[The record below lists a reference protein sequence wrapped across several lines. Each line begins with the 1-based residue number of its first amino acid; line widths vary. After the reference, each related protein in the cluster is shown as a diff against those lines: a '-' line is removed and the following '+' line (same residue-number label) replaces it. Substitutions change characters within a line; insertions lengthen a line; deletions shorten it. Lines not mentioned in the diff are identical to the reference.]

1 MNIAEIRKKYPQYDD
16 LSDEQLARGLHSK
29 FYSDMDFGEFSN
41 KIGLNSAKLP
51 QVSDEAR
58 AQIAQNIKNYED
70 KQANA
75 LVNNELVRSGVALS
89 QGIANAGLN
98 PAKYVAE
105 AFGVEMKPLKPE
117 TAAERALEKAG
128 EYGYDAAVGAALG
141 AGAKAKGLL
150 GQGKG
155 KISKVAR
162 ALLAPATGEAVAT
175 ASTGGLLEG
184 VTNPESTAGKVL
196 ANLVGGVAG
205 GGLYGAING
214 PLRTKLV
221 RSGLEN
227 IVQDTDSLRQ
237 VRRAAKFDD
246 DVATSITNQAAG
258 VAEDINQKS
267 FKALEKELN
276 GMGPQSRYENVRKV
290 FQDFVNANKGNKIK
304 RKWDDL
310 PRLNPYQKKQYKK
323 ALQEGLDLA
332 DYGTQAGELGHLLTT
347 RSVLDDAINKSYIQ
361 EFPAKK
367 ATKETAK
374 LTELRK
380 KLDELL
386 SKTGVKEMDREFK
399 LYKGFEDAYQ
409 TGLKYQPSGRK
420 NVVLDDLLNAG
431 GNEEE
436 ALYARIG
443 MKQGLFDAITNNIT
457 PEQNFSKYAKGFQN
471 VLRKVSPE
479 GDNLIADLAKNE
491 RDYSRLA
498 KLTNTAENT
507 LTTPEAARF
516 FGREQLEG
524 KGSMIGAALD
534 SILGRLNRGFY
545 TDNAQKLLNGNGA
558 MVEIL
563 QNPEYLQRLLNATK
577 GSLTAAERQALI
589 NRLEE

>member
-267 FKALEKELN
+267 FT
-276 GMGPQSRYENVRKV
+276 
-290 FQDFVNANKGNKIK
+290 D
-304 RKWDDL
+304 
-310 PRLNPYQKKQYKK
+310 LNP
-323 ALQEGLDLA
+323 
-332 DYGTQAGELGHLLTT
+332 
-347 RSVLDDAINKSYIQ
+347 I
-361 EFPAKK
+361 
-367 ATKETAK
+367 
-374 LTELRK
+374 
-380 KLDELL
+380 
-386 SKTGVKEMDREFK
+386 
-399 LYKGFEDAYQ
+399 
-409 TGLKYQPSGRK
+409 
-420 NVVLDDLLNAG
+420 
-431 GNEEE
+431 
-436 ALYARIG
+436 
-443 MKQGLFDAITNNIT
+443 
-457 PEQNFSKYAKGFQN
+457 
-471 VLRKVSPE
+471 
-479 GDNLIADLAKNE
+479 
-491 RDYSRLA
+491 
-498 KLTNTAENT
+498 
-507 LTTPEAARF
+507 
-516 FGREQLEG
+516 
-524 KGSMIGAALD
+524 
-534 SILGRLNRGFY
+534 
-545 TDNAQKLLNGNGA
+545 
-558 MVEIL
+558 
-563 QNPEYLQRLLNATK
+563 
-577 GSLTAAERQALI
+577 
-589 NRLEE
+589 